1 MTDRDNMTPADAA
14 LEAAM
19 DWYEGKRSKAG
30 NVNTNV
36 MCVGLAIAE
45 LLKNDFPL
53 TEDIV
58 RTDEGSQV
66 RGLSGSM
73 VSRVLKEYG
82 EEQEFTSEGGRTSRG
97 SLPMTQELAVLLNG
111 LFDGGLTDE
120 DRADVART
128 LQGYFVRRIQTD
140 YFAKQRMKVEIDPRK
155 PVSAIVADIL
165 QAARNRSDQP
175 TGTVAQ
181 HLVGAKLELRFPDAD
196 VGRDKANAADQQ
208 TNRQG
213 DFQLGNTAFHVTMS
227 PMPKLVARA
236 QENIRE
242 GYRPVMLVPY
252 DKVQFATG
260 LFESEGLSQRV
271 GVQSIESFVGT
282 NIEEMGG
289 FESDDIRTGIAHL
302 VRRYNERIYAC
313 ETDKSLMVVEPEW
326 LTEIVGEWHEA
337 LFDYAYIALGE
348 QTKSAMQCRKD
359 C

>member
-1 MTDRDNMTPADAA
+1 MVDRTKMTPAELA
-14 LEAAM
+14 LETAM
-19 DWYEGKRSKAG
+19 DWYEGKRSKSG

-45 LLKNDFPL
+45 LMKNDFPL
-53 TEDIV
+53 TADIV
-58 RTDEGSQV
+58 KTDEGSQV

-97 SLPMTQELAVLLNG
+97 SLPMAQEFAALLNG
-111 LFDGGLTDE
+111 LFDGGLSGE
-120 DRADVART
+120 DRLEVART
-128 LQGYFVRRIQTD
+128 LQGYFVRRIQAD
-140 YFAKQRMKVEIDPRK
+140 YFAKQRMKVDIDPRK

-181 HLVGAKLELRFPDAD
+181 HLVGAKLELRFPHAE

-213 DFQLGNTAFHVTMS
+213 DFQLGTTAFHVTMS

-242 GYRPVMLVPY
+242 GYRPVMLVPN

-289 FESDDIRTGIAHL
+289 FASDDIRTGIAHL
-302 VRRYNERIYAC
+302 IRRYNERIYVC

-326 LTEIVGEWHEA
+326 LVGIVGVWNTETISYSVVT
-337 LFDYAYIALGE
+337 LD
-348 QTKSAMQCRKD
+348 
-359 C
+359 

>member
-1 MTDRDNMTPADAA
+1 MDHGTAFTASDKA

-19 DWYEGKRSKAG
+19 DWYESKRSSKG
-30 NVNTNV
+30 NVNTNI

-53 TEDIV
+53 TDDIV
-58 RTDEGSQV
+58 KSEKGSQV

-73 VSRVLKEYG
+73 VSRVLKEHG

-97 SLPMTQELAVLLNG
+97 SLPTAQEFAGILNSLFPDG
-111 LFDGGLTDE
+111 LSSE
-120 DRADVART
+120 DRLNVAKT
-128 LQGYFVRRIQTD
+128 LQIYFVRRIQQD
-140 YFAKQRMKVEIDPRK
+140 YFAKQRMKVEIDPNK
-155 PVSAIVADIL
+155 PVSGIVADIL

-181 HLVGAKLELRFPDAD
+181 HLVGAKLELRFPELD

-213 DFQLGNTAFHVTMS
+213 DFQLGSTAFHVTMS
-227 PMPKLVARA
+227 PMQKLVARA

-260 LFESEGLSQRV
+260 LFESEGLGSRV

-289 FESDDIRTGIAHL
+289 FSSRDIRKGIAHL
-302 VRRYNERIYAC
+302 IRRYNERIYHC
-313 ETDKSLMVVEPEW
+313 ETDKSLMVEEPEW
-326 LTEIVGEWHEA
+326 VVNIVGEWNTSEIQYV
-337 LFDYAYIALGE
+337 FINTSGG
-348 QTKSAMQCRKD
+348 QSITS
-359 C
+359 